1 MGNLNEV
8 LTVCTALQVF
18 VFVRTDLE
26 DRAVKRIARLQNV
39 HAKDALPS
47 AAGSVVKTNCER

>member
-26 DRAVKRIARLQNV
+26 DRAL
-39 HAKDALPS
+39 
-47 AAGSVVKTNCER
+47 